1 MNIQTQEKNLE
12 ILYKL
17 GFQCDFSEY
26 NWDDEKDFY
35 LSKKDGTGKI
45 MAFVSSDGQVNG
57 MTLQEFL
64 ALEN

>member
-1 MNIQTQEKNLE
+1 MQTQEKNLA

-17 GFQCDFSEY
+17 GFKCDFSEY
-26 NWDDEKDFY
+26 NWDNEKDFH

-45 MAFVSSDGQVNG
+45 FALVSSDGLVNG
-57 MTLQEFL
+57 MPLNEFI

>member
-1 MNIQTQEKNLE
+1 MQTQEKNLA

-26 NWDDEKDFY
+26 LDYDFEEKAYFM
-35 LSKKDGTGKI
+35 SKKDGTGKI
-45 MAFVSSDGQVNG
+45 FAEVYPDGKVNG
-57 MTLQEFL
+57 MTLSEFL